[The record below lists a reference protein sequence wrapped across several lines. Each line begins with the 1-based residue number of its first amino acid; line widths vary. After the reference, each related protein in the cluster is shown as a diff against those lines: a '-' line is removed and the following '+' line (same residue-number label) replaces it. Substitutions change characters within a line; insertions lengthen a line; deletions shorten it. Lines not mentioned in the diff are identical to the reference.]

1 MLMRTDPIRDLERL
15 AQRLPGSTAVLDPL
29 PMDARRDGD
38 VVNMEFNLPGISP
51 NSTDLDVERNVAT
64 DPAEREPLAEN
75 AAILAAYAPA
85 GPTTGNWSLARTSI
99 TDTTEPPMTTGC
111 RSCASRSLSGMRKT
125 GATAK
130 KSNSEQHEINA

>member
-99 TDTTEPPMTTGC
+99 SDT
-111 RSCASRSLSGMRKT
+111 
-125 GATAK
+125 
-130 KSNSEQHEINA
+130 